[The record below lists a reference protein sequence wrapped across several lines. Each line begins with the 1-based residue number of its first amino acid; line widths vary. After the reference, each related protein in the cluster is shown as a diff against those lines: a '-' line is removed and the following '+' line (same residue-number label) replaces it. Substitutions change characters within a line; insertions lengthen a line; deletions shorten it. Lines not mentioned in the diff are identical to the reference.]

1 MSNLIKYQFVDLHPS
16 DTVMINNNDKKD
28 NFIPFGK
35 DGGISIETIG
45 QQEAEKAI
53 LSLQKVENEEMG
65 AEPEIVS
72 EEEYEKTREEAE
84 NLIEEAKNEAE
95 RLREDAAREIQQEKQ
110 RAIEEGRDQGYQE
123 GWQQAG
129 QEIAQKEKELDDTA
143 RNQKRELQEYV
154 DGIEKKYVDVLVA
167 LLQKLT
173 GVLIEDRDDLI
184 LYLIQTTIRDLEP
197 SDKYCIRVSGDDI
210 YEVESNKEKILQE
223 LGEGV
228 SLDLIEEKGLE
239 KGQCVIETQN
249 QMVDCGFQTQL
260 DTLIRDLKMLVHS

>member
-16 DTVMINNNDKKD
+16 DTVKINNNDKKD
-28 NFIPFGK
+28 NFIPLGK

-53 LSLQKVENEEMG
+53 LSLQKKENNE
-65 AEPEIVS
+65 AEPENIS
-72 EEEYEKTREEAE
+72 EEEYEKTKEEAE
-84 NLIEEAKNEAE
+84 FLIEEAKNQAEQMRSEASRQIQE
-95 RLREDAAREIQQEKQ
+95 EMKRAVED
-110 RAIEEGRDQGYQE
+110 GRNQGYQE
-123 GWQQAG
+123 GWQQAE
-129 QEIAQKEKELDDTA
+129 QEIAQREKELDDTA
-143 RNQKRELQEYV
+143 RNQKRELEEYV
-154 DGIEKKYVDVLVA
+154 DGIEKKYVDVLIA

-210 YEVESNKEKILQE
+210 YEVESNKEKIIQE

-228 SLDLIEEKGLE
+228 SLDLVEEKGLE
-239 KGQCVIETQN
+239 KGQCVIEPQS